1 MDAAPLSTV
10 SKHRGD
16 DEQAIMVPY
25 VAASMG
31 AVEMS
36 IIQAEDNGDGG
47 QHDQSSTKHNVQR
60 RFKMSSNVQACKI
73 IRLRHDMRKPPI

>member
-36 IIQAEDNGDGG
+36 MIQAEDNGWRTARPK
-47 QHDQSSTKHNVQR
+47 QYEAQCPE
-60 RFKMSSNVQACKI
+60 AI
-73 IRLRHDMRKPPI
+73 